1 MDDTSAQVVWRD
13 TEARSLAATVDALGK
28 LTQML
33 GVPPQSL
40 WERIPGV
47 TQQDV
52 EAWKAQA
59 ATADPLGQ
67 LTQLLDAQ
75 AAAEIGDGD
84 NP

>member
-1 MDDTSAQVVWRD
+1 
-13 TEARSLAATVDALGK
+13 
-28 LTQML
+28 
-33 GVPPQSL
+33 L